1 MQIAV
6 AQPGKGGAQQHLA
19 PGRLFQ
25 RDVLDRQRLVRRC
38 KTAALMAAPLSSA
51 ALLSNLFNSETMRSQ
66 DSSITAGFFKNSL
79 QLPLYASEQALP
91 GPLELP

>member
-1 MQIAV
+1 
-6 AQPGKGGAQQHLA
+6 
-19 PGRLFQ
+19 
-25 RDVLDRQRLVRRC
+25 
-38 KTAALMAAPLSSA
+38 MAAPLSSA